1 VILAPFGLEAVLKKL
16 RPAFQSAPIRS
27 LLAPGA
33 CDPRA
38 LHLPRFLRFE
48 VANRGLYDVAEL
60 RDRHLAE
67 ELRTIAETVSGARLQ
82 RVRVLRIFRFRRGGY
97 SLLYDDALSR
107 IDSGVEVTLDL
118 SHSIIGA
125 PVIYQSGD
133 RKLVVPQ
140 VPGLVAI
147 VERTPDTYRYDRYV
161 PASAGRAEVRRLRA
175 AFPYA
180 D

>member
-27 LLAPGA
+27 LLAPAA

-38 LHLPRFLRFE
+38 LHMPRFSRFE
-48 VANRGLYDVAEL
+48 VAHRGLYDVAEL
-60 RDRHLAE
+60 PDPSLAD

-82 RVRVLRIFRFRRGGY
+82 PIRVLRIFRFRRGGY
-97 SLLYDDALSR
+97 SLFYDDAQRR
-107 IDSGVEVTLDL
+107 IESGVEVTLDL
-118 SHSIIGA
+118 SRSIIGA
-125 PVIYQSGD
+125 PVIYRSGD

-147 VERTPDTYRYDRYV
+147 VERTRETYRYDRYV
-161 PASAGRAEVRRLRA
+161 PASAGRAEIRRLRA
-175 AFPYA
+175 AFPCA

>member
-38 LHLPRFLRFE
+38 LHLPRFWRFE

-67 ELRTIAETVSGARLQ
+67 ELRTVAETVSGARL
-82 RVRVLRIFRFRRGGY
+82 RRIRVLRIFRFRRGGY

-107 IDSGVEVTLDL
+107 IESGVEVTLDL
-118 SHSIIGA
+118 SHSIVGA
-125 PVIYQSGD
+125 PAIYRSGD

-140 VPGLVAI
+140 VPGLIAI

-161 PASAGRAEVRRLRA
+161 PASAGRAEIRRLRA